1 MRCSLHARGAV
12 RLASL
17 AGAVLAAGVVSCS
30 RAPDPASGAGAGKAP
45 ELVLYCGAGVRPA
58 AAALIG
64 AFEERHSIRV
74 SATYA
79 GSGKLLGQLAS
90 SRRGDLFMPGSGF
103 YVDKAVEQDLAI
115 ADTKRIAAYFVPVI
129 FVRKGNPLGV
139 ATLADFAKMKMRVGL
154 GDERAVAI
162 GRRSKQLFEKS
173 GVAYDEVLRN
183 VVCRSGTVNELGVA
197 IQMKT
202 VDATIVWDANAR
214 QFEDA
219 GDIVEIPPEENIVS
233 TIPIAVLSFSRHPD
247 EAKRFVEFVTSEEGR
262 RILREHRYTVDPP
275 KTQEE

>member
-1 MRCSLHARGAV
+1 MRRAV

-17 AGAVLAAGVVSCS
+17 AGAVLAAGVASCS
-30 RAPDPASGAGAGKAP
+30 RAPDSASGAGKGGAL

-58 AAALIG
+58 AAALID
-64 AFEERHSIRV
+64 AFEKRHPIKV

-115 ADTKRIAAYFVPVI
+115 ADTKRTAAYFVPVI

-139 ATLADFAKMKMRVGL
+139 ATLADFAKKKMRAGL

-162 GRRSKQLFEKS
+162 GRRSKQLFEKN
-173 GVAYDEVLRN
+173 GIAYDEVLRN
-183 VVCRSGTVNELGVA
+183 VVYRSGTVNELGVA

-202 VDATIVWDANAR
+202 VDATVVWDANAR

-219 GDIVEIPPEENIVS
+219 GDIVAIPAGENIVS
-233 TIPIAVLSFSRHPD
+233 AIPIAVLSSSRHPD

-262 RILREHRYTVDPP
+262 RILREHRYTVDPSE
-275 KTQEE
+275 TQEEQRE